1 MQTMTIIPLTITAQQ
16 LMNDTDSTIRI
27 ITTIGG
33 FIAALGGFEFIKWL
47 FNRHNNNR
55 MEAAKAFEVEYKAI
69 MADYK
74 RVQEEVDANKKQI
87 DELNKKI
94 DALYEKVHQLEGDK
108 LQLIQENNTLKL
120 QLKEAEKHVC
130 LRPNDNCFQ
139 RLNPNDECRLR
150 KLVRGDYAKA
160 FPDAIITEED
170 IKKNNNNN
178 ETKED

>member
-1 MQTMTIIPLTITAQQ
+1 MVNDGDNTIK
-16 LMNDTDSTIRI
+16 I

-74 RVQEEVDANKKQI
+74 RVQEEVEANKRQI

-94 DALYEKVHQLEGDK
+94 DELYEKVHQLEGDK
-108 LQLIQENNTLKL
+108 LQLIQENNSLKL
-120 QLKEAEKHVC
+120 QLKEAENHVC
-130 LRPNDNCFQ
+130 LRPNDSCFQ
-139 RLNPNDECRLR
+139 RLNPADECRLR
-150 KLVRGDYAKA
+150 KLVRGDYKKE

-170 IKKNNNNN
+170 MKK
-178 ETKED
+178 TTT

>member
-1 MQTMTIIPLTITAQQ
+1 
-16 LMNDTDSTIRI
+16 MNDSESTIKI

-74 RVQEEVDANKKQI
+74 RVQEEVDANKRQI

-94 DALYEKVHQLEGDK
+94 DELYEKVHQLEGDK
-108 LQLIQENNTLKL
+108 LQLIQENNSLKL
-120 QLKEAEKHVC
+120 QLKEAENHVC
-130 LRPNDNCFQ
+130 LRPNDSCFQ
-139 RLNPNDECRLR
+139 RLNPADECRLR
-150 KLVRGDYAKA
+150 KLVRGDYKKE

-170 IKKNNNNN
+170 MKKQQHKLSN
-178 ETKED
+178 K